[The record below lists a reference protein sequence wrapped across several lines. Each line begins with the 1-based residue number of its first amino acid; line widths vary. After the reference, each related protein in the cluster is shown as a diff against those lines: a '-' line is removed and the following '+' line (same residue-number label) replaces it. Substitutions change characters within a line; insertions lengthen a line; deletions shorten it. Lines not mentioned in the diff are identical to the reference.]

1 MKESKLEFFPISIT
15 MGDRPSLVASTT
27 QFPVGV
33 DRNNMSMQIK
43 RADKQNTAR
52 EESVPSSDH
61 AQPSGLSTEAVA
73 GFWDLQPPCIYEN
86 PADQERLELK
96 VPVSDPDA
104 VIPEA
109 LDANNVEPVE
119 WTSTIS
125 DDVEMGSS
133 DATKSSSGLDEGS
146 VRERLE
152 DGILDDLGAHLE
164 CEQKHLIKT
173 PLNDNETCVASNSRH
188 SSKDKLAVM
197 KTQALE
203 DLLASEAG
211 QYCTSLKIQWDIL
224 GFMEDQYRDHDFPN
238 ASLGQVITIS
248 GSAQYAQA
256 ATCSE
261 YIRQNWPAHGSE
273 ILDALQDALDN
284 PSHTSQLK
292 VSARINDRSVS
303 SDGATS
309 SDAELKFDIIQG
321 FMVLNIKSKTPD
333 IIVDIFHQLVWM
345 GAALRTSRD
354 GGVQYCESKL
364 ERVLK
369 ARGVE
374 PAIFNVTFDMSS
386 PVKEDQSCWFPL
398 FTNPVIAHGF
408 PTAHRNDHEVG
419 LEIPLAMMAALG
431 GARHA
436 VDFEG
441 GLVLKGHST
450 MFVPLKRYHQSI
462 QWHLIRRRDEHR
474 ILYREVSNECPNRAM
489 IQQVDHEALLNT
501 RAFLGWWPWAE
512 THLGTADAP
521 YHSIDWSPAG
531 AAKRSARFSGAN
543 IGFQT
548 MITGQL
554 TFIMGK
560 KDGRLHLSQKG
571 PFQRIVQCAEI
582 TPVVLYDPADRRAW
596 FVFGLHLMLH
606 IIQTRHHL
614 SPYNIDGQKVELT
627 PVHPD
632 KGKGAATEAVA
643 ANKLRQLYECDTNA
657 EKAYYFKDAILD
669 IWSQME
675 RLMEKEN
682 SIEACPGL
690 ALHGTMQSRIHGWE
704 YMSLVH
710 EKNYQRKEANIAKS
724 SGGWVDLIN
733 DNDALVLFATGLD
746 EIIKPVSNLSNL
758 CRPWRSLP
766 KGKDYLAAGVPI
778 LELLYS
784 EAGSRISRKHLST
797 SHLQWHRGST
807 LFEQCKG
814 TTSFRCECD
823 RTQQIY
829 HDSLLKTFGHVR
841 PPGNLRENGCVI
853 FGQAHHPFKLLN
865 TTAIRQNAVHILPNT
880 SIQNGDNTKQVSVG
894 DDGLLSLSPPA
905 SVSPVP
911 EEINYYTNRDPERPP
926 SPVSST
932 EDTVHENVVVRRRNM
947 SHIQTSNFD
956 TRSGPNDGENELS
969 LSDDCATLG
978 YKSTLRHDTLFN
990 GQYSGSTQTLCA
1002 SKIEFRPVH
1011 TRKTLRHKSKMKD
1024 YSHRHGSSCKTSCK
1038 TCSTVD
1044 SEPPDS
1050 IERVSM
1056 SNGSQGT
1063 SKNAAERRER

>member
-1 MKESKLEFFPISIT
+1 WCGRIGAYGFKEEDHRKEHYKK
-15 MGDRPSLVASTT
+15 VH
-27 QFPVGV
+27 GV
-33 DRNNMSMQIK
+33 DRNNTSMQIK
-43 RADKQNTAR
+43 RAGKQNTAR

-73 GFWDLQPPCIYEN
+73 GFWDLQPPCIYGN

-133 DATKSSSGLDEGS
+133 DATKLSSGLDEGS
-146 VRERLE
+146 MRERLE
-152 DGILDDLGAHLE
+152 DGILDDLGARLE
-164 CEQKHLIKT
+164 CEQKHLTET

-197 KTQALE
+197 KSQVLE
-203 DLLASEAG
+203 TLLASEAG

-238 ASLGQVITIS
+238 ASLGPVITIS
-248 GSAQYAQA
+248 GSA
-256 ATCSE
+256 
-261 YIRQNWPAHGSE
+261 H
-273 ILDALQDALDN
+273 
-284 PSHTSQLK
+284 
-292 VSARINDRSVS
+292 
-303 SDGATS
+303 
-309 SDAELKFDIIQG
+309 DAELEFDIIQG
-321 FMVLNIKSKTPD
+321 FMFLNIKSKTPD
-333 IIVDIFHQLVWM
+333 IIVDIVHQL
-345 GAALRTSRD
+345 
-354 GGVQYCESKL
+354 L
-364 ERVLK
+364 ERVLN

-386 PVKEDQSCWFPL
+386 PGKEDQS
-398 FTNPVIAHGF
+398 
-408 PTAHRNDHEVG
+408 
-419 LEIPLAMMAALG
+419 
-431 GARHA
+431 
-436 VDFEG
+436 
-441 GLVLKGHST
+441 
-450 MFVPLKRYHQSI
+450 
-462 QWHLIRRRDEHR
+462 
-474 ILYREVSNECPNRAM
+474 
-489 IQQVDHEALLNT
+489 
-501 RAFLGWWPWAE
+501 
-512 THLGTADAP
+512 
-521 YHSIDWSPAG
+521 
-531 AAKRSARFSGAN
+531 AAKRSAGFSGAN

-571 PFQRIVQCAEI
+571 PFQRIVQCAEN

-632 KGKGAATEAVA
+632 KSKGAGTEAVA

-710 EKNYQRKEANIAKS
+710 EKNYQRKEANIVKS

-814 TTSFRCECD
+814 TTSFRCECG

-894 DDGLLSLSPPA
+894 DDGLLSLSPLA

-911 EEINYYTNRDPERPP
+911 EEINYYTNRGPERPP

-1011 TRKTLRHKSKMKD
+1011 TRKTLRHKSKMED

-1056 SNGSQGT
+1056 SNGSQWT